1 MYALFLI
8 MMMNWR
14 HKKNSFPSPYFFLVN
29 LKYETCRTT
38 LRFSIKKTPQ
48 KTGINNSFLIVMA
61 KTAMIPPSAKLPV
74 SPINTLQDMS
84 CTIKNPI
91 QAPTNELIK
100 ITSSEEL
107 GIYRIFK

>member
-1 MYALFLI
+1 M
-8 MMMNWR
+8 
-14 HKKNSFPSPYFFLVN
+14 N

-61 KTAMIPPSAKLPV
+61 KTAMIPPRAKLPV
-74 SPINTLQDMS
+74 SPINTLAGYELYH
-84 CTIKNPI
+84 KKPI

-107 GIYRIFK
+107 GMYRIFK